1 MTAEP
6 HGAAR
11 RFSAKTQRVR
21 AIRRGQSPPSTRPFT
36 ACGKRR
42 ERKEMGAAPR
52 RFSAK
57 TQRGAGDPAGTI
69 PAVHPPL
76 LGLREAT
83 REERGGALPH
93 APAGGSSPCTRGTSC
108 GRAKRRPRR
117 RPGDSGGSRD
127 SGQRAVARP
136 QSAPNLRN
144 LRFPFLRPADGSRP
158 LIGSNLR
165 NRRFPCGV
173 QAYGCVPKLPVSR
186 EGAGERRGSSPPD
199 RPHPLRLRG
208 NGAGPG
214 LQAAKLPGLQQKK
227 PQAGTWGFSWCR
239 RGEGLT

>member
-1 MTAEP
+1 MTAAP
-6 HGAAR
+6 HGAFPRRRKGCGRSGGDSPRRPPAPSRLVGSDAR
-11 RFSAKTQRVR
+11 GKRWGLPHDAFPRRRKGVR
-21 AIRRGQSPPSTRPFT
+21 AIRRGRSPPSTRPFS
-36 ACGKRR
+36 AYGKRR
-42 ERKEMGAAPR
+42 ERKEVGRCPTPRQGEAPLHPRHVLRTCQEATQTAPR
-52 RFSAK
+52 RF
-57 TQRGAGDPAGTI
+57 R
-69 PAVHPPL
+69 
-76 LGLREAT
+76 RFT
-83 REERGGALPH
+83 RFRTAC
-93 APAGGSSPCTRGTSC
+93 GST
-108 GRAKRRPRR
+108 
-117 RPGDSGGSRD
+117 
-127 SGQRAVARP
+127 P
-136 QSAPNLRN
+136 QICANLRN
-144 LRFPFLRPADGSRP
+144 LRFPFLCPAGGSRP
-158 LIGSNLR
+158 QIGFNRR

>member
-1 MTAEP
+1 MRRRPRPIWRRRAAWAVP
-6 HGAAR
+6 CDGGAAR

-21 AIRRGQSPPSTRPFT
+21 AIRRGQSPPSTRPFM

-42 ERKEMGAAPR
+42 ERKEMGRCPTTLFR
-52 RFSAK
+52 EDAK
-57 TQRGAGDPAGTI
+57 GAGDPAGTV

-127 SGQRAVARP
+127 SGQRAPARP
-136 QSAPNLRN
+136 KSAPICEICG
-144 LRFPFLRPADGSRP
+144 FPFCVLPA
-158 LIGSNLR
+158 
-165 NRRFPCGV
+165 
-173 QAYGCVPKLPVSR
+173 
-186 EGAGERRGSSPPD
+186 
-199 RPHPLRLRG
+199 
-208 NGAGPG
+208 GAGPKSAPICG
-214 LQAAKLPGLQQKK
+214 ICGFPASPVGAKPSFQTSKLPNRLREGPILHKSTSFSETLKGLARN
-227 PQAGTWGFSWCR
+227 P
-239 RGEGLT
+239 

>member
-1 MTAEP
+1 MRRRPRPIWRRRAAWAAP
-6 HGAAR
+6 CDGGAAR

-42 ERKEMGAAPR
+42 ERKEMGRCPTTL
-52 RFSAK
+52 SAK

-165 NRRFPCGV
+165 NLRFPCV
-173 QAYGCVPKLPVSR
+173 TC
-186 EGAGERRGSSPPD
+186 GSK
-199 RPHPLRLRG
+199 
-208 NGAGPG
+208 
-214 LQAAKLPGLQQKK
+214 AKLPNF
-227 PQAGTWGFSWCR
+227 QASESAP
-239 RGEGLT
+239 RGADSA